1 MNIHSAT
8 QRKVLGCNRAMQFR
22 QTVLYSRSP
31 FSCSARSFSSLPF
44 QTWLKGGLKIKARE
58 ALGGYNYKTMQQP
71 QNSLFGSGQRRSLFI
86 QTELTPN
93 VNSIKFK
100 PGKPL
105 ASSEGPLVADG
116 GNATATYEFLSR
128 RDAMKSPLATTL
140 FAIDGVESVMF
151 GHDFITI
158 TKAADSNW
166 QLMKPGMPI
175 YLCVLRYIYLT
186 TLLFVFC
193 SIRHLWSNYGFFLLE
208 NASIPRE

>member
-1 MNIHSAT
+1 
-8 QRKVLGCNRAMQFR
+8 MQFC
-22 QTVLYSRSP
+22 QTALYSRST

-44 QTWLKGGLKIKARE
+44 QGWLKGGLKIKARD
-58 ALGGYNYKTMQQP
+58 ALGGYNCKTMQQQ
-71 QNSLFGSGQRRSLFI
+71 QNSMFGSGQRRSLFI

-116 GNATATYEFLSR
+116 GNATATFEFLSR

-166 QLMKPGMPI
+166 QLMKPGMSI
-175 YLCVLRYIYLT
+175 YICVLRYTYI
-186 TLLFVFC
+186 
-193 SIRHLWSNYGFFLLE
+193 
-208 NASIPRE
+208 